1 MMSSGSY
8 SSSVDMMAGAYWE
21 LDKME
26 IRDWSSLEH
35 VTRVGCGSHV
45 IAI

>member
-8 SSSVDMMAGAYWE
+8 SSRNVDMMAGAYWE

-35 VTRVGCGSHV
+35 VTRVGFV
-45 IAI
+45 AVT

>member
-8 SSSVDMMAGAYWE
+8 SSRNVDMVEGAHWE

-26 IRDWSSLEH
+26 IRALEH
-35 VTRVGCGSHV
+35 VTHVGIDHV
-45 IAI
+45 IAVCG